1 VRNKVIKSAIVIY
14 TTLAVVLG
22 ICQYL
27 GIPNLDIMS
36 TQDRVVL
43 GAMIWWFGVVGVVGN
58 TLVAVTVK
66 RLKSL
71 AVVAIILCAI
81 AAMIG
86 GFHYYLVATWSQ

>member
-1 VRNKVIKSAIVIY
+1 MRNKVIKSAIVIY

-36 TQDRVVL
+36 IQDR
-43 GAMIWWFGVVGVVGN
+43 
-58 TLVAVTVK
+58 
-66 RLKSL
+66 

-86 GFHYYLVATWSQ
+86 GFHYYLAATWSQ

>member
-1 VRNKVIKSAIVIY
+1 
-14 TTLAVVLG
+14 
-22 ICQYL
+22 
-27 GIPNLDIMS
+27 
-36 TQDRVVL
+36 
-43 GAMIWWFGVVGVVGN
+43 MIWWFGVVGVVGN

>member
-1 VRNKVIKSAIVIY
+1 MKKNKVTKYAIIIY
-14 TTLAVVLG
+14 TGLVVVLG

-36 TQDRVVL
+36 TQDRVIL

-66 RLKSL
+66 QLKSL
-71 AVVAIILCAI
+71 AVVAIILCATV
-81 AAMIG
+81 AMIG
-86 GFHYYLVATWSQ
+86 GFHYYLAANWL

>member
-1 VRNKVIKSAIVIY
+1 MRNKVIKSAIVIY

-36 TQDRVVL
+36 IQDRAVL
-43 GAMIWWFGVVGVVGN
+43 GAMIWWLGVVGVIGN
-58 TLVAVTVK
+58 TLAAIAVK
-66 RLKSL
+66 QLKSL

-86 GFHYYLVATWSQ
+86 GFHYYLAANWL